1 MRRREFL
8 SVLGGAAATWPLV
21 ARAKQTPRR
30 IGIFMGLP
38 ESDPEAQGYIAAFRD
53 KAAGRV
59 NCAAVFLGADGA
71 STHRGSWGA
80 R

>member
-21 ARAKQTPRR
+21 ARAQQTPRR

-53 KAAGRV
+53 SLRKLGWVDGRNV
-59 NCAAVFLGADGA
+59 RIAM
-71 STHRGSWGA
+71 SQGSSSWNP
-80 R
+80 